1 MFASNHGTINTSARS
16 PEYSKPRLHCLSA
29 GMRYVVDA
37 GRSKQKIL
45 EEGGSLA
52 QYDVRWISKASAQQR
67 AGRSGRTGPGHCYR
81 SAFYCVAIFVMKCDR
96 LPCAQQQHV
105 VPCYVQV
112 LHVVLIAPSVS
123 ALLSAAIHCERDA
136 AIHRSHCHT

>member
-1 MFASNHGTINTSARS
+1 MIIDW
-16 PEYSKPRLHCLSA
+16 LHENEHVIDGP
-29 GMRYVVDA
+29 GMRFVVDA

-81 SAFYCVAIFVMKCDR
+81 SVLQGFCPAMSL
-96 LPCAQQQHV
+96 LPCHV
-105 VPCYVQV
+105 SLAHCRGPLLC
-112 LHVVLIAPSVS
+112 HVASLLMSVYRLDIS
-123 ALLSAAIHCERDA
+123 SAATALCFDPLPSREQR
-136 AIHRSHCHT
+136 